1 MYREKSGNSR
11 FYNSRC
17 KTLKG
22 NMKINTVVTQ
32 ADGNFWVNGQSG
44 VPNDMNNPIR
54 QDIQNWLDAGN
65 TPDPYVAPVKT
76 WSENRQA
83 EYAKLNQFEMQF
95 DDQRDSTTT
104 WVDAVNA
111 IKAQFPKPS

>member
-1 MYREKSGNSR
+1 MN
-11 FYNSRC
+11 
-17 KTLKG
+17 
-22 NMKINTVVTQ
+22 IITVEMTENN
-32 ADGNFWVNGQSG
+32 AFLVNVGTDSQMTI
-44 VPNDMNNPIR
+44 PDDMANR
-54 QDIQNWLDAGN
+54 QRRKLQVWLDAGN

>member
-1 MYREKSGNSR
+1 MKLRTQEDGSYVDLDLLAAGTPNCYPSDNL
-11 FYNSRC
+11 
-17 KTLKG
+17 TALKWLE
-22 NMKINTVVTQ
+22 NNT
-32 ADGNFWVNGQSG
+32 AE
-44 VPNDMNNPIR
+44 
-54 QDIQNWLDAGN
+54 A
-65 TPDPYVAPVKT
+65 YVAPVKT

-111 IKAQFPKPS
+111 IKAKYPKPS